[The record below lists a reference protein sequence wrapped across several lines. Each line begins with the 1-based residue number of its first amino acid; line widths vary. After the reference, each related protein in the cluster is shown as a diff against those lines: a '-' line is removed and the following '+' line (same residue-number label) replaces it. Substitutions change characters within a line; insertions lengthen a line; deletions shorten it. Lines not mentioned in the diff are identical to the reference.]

1 MDEIAR
7 SIVNVTGETRCHV
20 TRCLETVSVNPDG
33 LDVIVQKVNG
43 LFCKLCGSGLRAIVR
58 VKK

>member
-7 SIVNVTGETRCHV
+7 SIVNVTGKTRCHV
-20 TRCLETVSVNPDG
+20 TRCLETVAVNPDG

-43 LFCKLCGSGLRAIVR
+43 SFLQTLW
-58 VKK
+58 